1 MPKKQAKTSQIEA
14 TIEEDLPQDDMKPV
28 VKEKYTKHSKE
39 FYVENGKKGAEGKKK
54 YNTVKRYEREQKK
67 KEIEDK
73 FNMIQEELARQKAKE
88 NEPQPPPEPSQPI
101 QETQQETKQKRP
113 PPKSKKIVEV
123 IEEVEDDTD
132 DEGDD
137 EGEVIIKRI
146 IKKKPIKKAEPKIDD
161 RYNFIKQ
168 TNLEILKNKYDDDM
182 KRRIASSLFDY

>member
-1 MPKKQAKTSQIEA
+1 MPKKQPEINENKPEEP
-14 TIEEDLPQDDMKPV
+14 IEEKPEKKRRGQSREFL
-28 VKEKYTKHSKE
+28 KEISQKG
-39 FYVENGKKGAEGKKK
+39 VEAKKK
-54 YNTVKRYEREQKK
+54 YNTVKVYEREKKK

-123 IEEVEDDTD
+123 IEEVEDETD

-182 KRRIASSLFDY
+182 KRRIALSLFDY